1 MADFLT
7 QKHYDMHRNGGL
19 PNVARL
25 DAGVLAAPAASE
37 MAPEGAA
44 PRSMLS
50 DAERRDV
57 SRLRLR
63 NALQGGH
70 ADVALQLLDEQPN
83 ASKAMSIDGRLPL
96 HIALEHGG
104 KANVGVICALGEMNP
119 KAAMAGDP
127 TNGGAL
133 PLHTALEKGHEDV
146 VVW

>member
-1 MADFLT
+1 M
-7 QKHYDMHRNGGL
+7 
-19 PNVARL
+19 
-25 DAGVLAAPAASE
+25 LAAPAASE
-37 MAPEGAA
+37 SIAPVVA
-44 PRSMLS
+44 PRSKLS
-50 DAERRDV
+50 DAERREV

-63 NALQGGH
+63 NALRDGH
-70 ADVALQLLDEQPN
+70 ADVALQLLDENPQI
-83 ASKAMSIDGRLPL
+83 SKAMSIDGRLPL

-104 KANVGVICALGEMNP
+104 KANIGVICALGEMNP